1 MPDTTIDDTEL
12 ATLRANAE
20 AGTAAAAALEQS
32 QRDLEA
38 ARAAGVS
45 AVTDALRAANADLPA
60 DAIAGA
66 TIEEVNAS
74 AARAR
79 AIAQHVLGAA
89 AAATPPPS
97 TTTPPLATAG
107 QASAPPRTTGIDAG
121 LRGTE
126 RIRAALNAAKKE

>member
-1 MPDTTIDDTEL
+1 MPDTTIDDNEL
-12 ATLRANAE
+12 ATLRAAAE
-20 AGTAAAAALEQS
+20 AGTSAAAALEQS

-38 ARAAGVS
+38 ARAQGVT
-45 AVTDALRAANADLPA
+45 AVTDALRSANPDLPA

-66 TIEEVNAS
+66 TIDEVNAS

-79 AIAQHVLGAA
+79 AIAQHVLAAA
-89 AAATPPPS
+89 AAATPPGGA
-97 TTTPPLATAG
+97 TTPPPATAG

-126 RIRAALNAAKKE
+126 RIRAALNAKKE